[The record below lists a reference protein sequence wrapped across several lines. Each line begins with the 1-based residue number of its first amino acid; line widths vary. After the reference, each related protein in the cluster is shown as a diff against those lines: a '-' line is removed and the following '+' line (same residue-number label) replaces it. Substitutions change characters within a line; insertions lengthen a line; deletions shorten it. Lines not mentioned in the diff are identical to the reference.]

1 MKFLDNLSTA
11 ASTACDHW
19 NQKTPGQKARTITT
33 AAVLTMFNPTLPLL
47 WAGVYTVASVKDTY
61 K

>member
-1 MKFLDNLSTA
+1 MKFLDNASQA
-11 ASTACDHW
+11 ASNACDRW
-19 NQKTPGQKARTITT
+19 NHKTPGEKARVITT

-47 WAGVYTVASVKDTY
+47 WAGVYTVAAVKDTY

>member
-1 MKFLDNLSTA
+1 MKLFDNAAQA
-11 ASTACDHW
+11 ASNAYGRW
-19 NQKTPGQKARTITT
+19 QEKTPGQKARVVTT

-47 WAGVYTVASVKDTY
+47 WAGVYTVAAVKDTY